1 MPSTSDGTPSDAQ
14 SAGPQVEGIAAWLLA
29 DARVI
34 EAWVAA
40 DADWLKVTSSSPAG
54 RQELKLDAGTWFLVR
69 TDAVDD
75 FAGLA
80 ALIRRADVERL
91 EREGAK

>member
-1 MPSTSDGTPSDAQ
+1 MPNTSDETPSDAQ
-14 SAGPQVEGIAAWLLA
+14 SAGQQVEGIAAWLLA
-29 DARVI
+29 NPAVI

-40 DADWLKVTSSSPAG
+40 DADWVKVTSSSPAG
-54 RQELKLDAGTWFLVR
+54 KQELKLDAGTWFLVR
-69 TDAVDD
+69 TDAQGD